1 MCQFFSFC
9 TEPENHGGKRFYFDW
24 QYRKAH
30 LEDEND
36 SHSLICKHFK
46 LDEDVCNKYEF
57 NPLTK
62 EFKADKI
69 NSPVDD
75 RIQAEDWVNKLDFKR
90 VVEPLI
96 VKPVV
101 SSFDLPPVE
110 IVTEEIISL
119 LREWASVGASV
130 WASVW
135 DSVRDS
141 VWDSVGASVWA
152 SVGDSVGDSVWDSVG
167 ASVWAGDWGSVLA
180 SVGDSVWDS
189 VGDSVWAYISSF
201 FDIQYKHD
209 YSSAITL
216 WNMGIVPS
224 FDGITWRLHTGKDAH
239 VIYEISQEKLQ
250 ETS

>member
-119 LREWASVGASV
+119 LREWASVWDSV
-130 WASVW
+130 RDSVRDSVW

-141 VWDSVGASVWA
+141 VWDSVW
-152 SVGDSVGDSVWDSVG
+152 DSVGDSVWASVRDSVWDSVG
-167 ASVWAGDWGSVLA
+167 
-180 SVGDSVWDS
+180 DS

>member
-119 LREWASVGASV
+119 LREWASV
-130 WASVW
+130 WA
-135 DSVRDS
+135 
-141 VWDSVGASVWA
+141 
-152 SVGDSVGDSVWDSVG
+152 
-167 ASVWAGDWGSVLA
+167 
-180 SVGDSVWDS
+180 
-189 VGDSVWAYISSF
+189 SVWAYISSF
-201 FDIQYKHD
+201 FDIQYKHE

-224 FDGITWRLHTGKDAH
+224 YDGKTWRLHTGKDAH